1 MATSKVDFQIGPR
14 TPTRYATFT
23 DTSPTW
29 GSAVARMANSWAT
42 GHAKRK
48 TAEADRAMQTE
59 QARKRGAW
67 AQAIGEGATVRDIA
81 QRDPSII
88 GDSSFLKFLSDTK
101 APDRFEDVLDD
112 QGRPI
117 AQRGPQGRTFAHP
130 LAPEAEA
137 EGPEPER
144 FEDILDPFG
153 HGGFGQRS
161 STTGKI
167 IGYRAAPTQPQEAPP
182 PPPETPFSDKSAD
195 ERFMNILAQGDP
207 SSPRYAAAWN
217 RLAQPRVTFDPAS
230 GQQISVSPDMS
241 AFRRPGAQG
250 APAPDTMQARGG
262 QGGPAGPGPTAPDTG
277 GVTRAQTGAPRFNEM
292 QARAAQAADEM
303 DAAIGILEAPGEDG
317 RPLFNQGTN
326 PVDALNP
333 TSFFKGQDRERY
345 EQSLLGAVQ
354 MILRMETGAEA
365 PAHEVKGT
373 MARYAPRPGD
383 EPETIE
389 QKMVALKRRARSAAE
404 IAGQPYE
411 AVKSRRG
418 EPQAAPQPQ
427 GLPQALPQ
435 AAPQPPAQAPQA
447 QSFEALAK
455 ALAGPQRSQAAP
467 PPRAPAPAAASIMG
481 SARASSLPQQR
492 IQDYATLPPDAL
504 KRQAAKMA
512 EKLAANPE
520 AYPQAEIDA
529 LKIAYDRAFPGR

>member
-1 MATSKVDFQIGPR
+1 MATKVDFQIGPR
-14 TPTRYATFT
+14 TPTRYASFT

-48 TAEADRAMQTE
+48 TAEADRAMQSE
-59 QARKRGAW
+59 QAQKRGAW
-67 AQAIGEGATVRDIA
+67 AQAISQGATVRQIA
-81 QRDPSII
+81 ERDPSII
-88 GDSSFLKFLSDTK
+88 GDTAFLGFLDKSK
-101 APDRFEDVLDD
+101 
-112 QGRPI
+112 
-117 AQRGPQGRTFAHP
+117 
-130 LAPEAEA
+130 PEASSET
-137 EGPEPER
+137 
-144 FEDILDPFG
+144 FEIADDPFG
-153 HGGFGQRS
+153 RGGVGQRS
-161 STTGKI
+161 SVTGKI
-167 IGYRAAPTQPQEAPP
+167 SSYQGPLPAEGPPATTKDQAGFLRYIGGDQHGQRVFPDVQAPADEP

-230 GQQISVSPDMS
+230 GQQISVSPNMS
-241 AFRRPGAQG
+241 AFRRPGVQG
-250 APAPDTMQARGG
+250 PPAPAAMQA
-262 QGGPAGPGPTAPDTG
+262 QGGPAGPGTAAADTG
-277 GVTRAQTGAPRFNEM
+277 GITRAQTGLPKFNEM

-303 DAAIGILEAPGEDG
+303 DAAISILEAPGEDG

-383 EPETIE
+383 EDETIA
-389 QKMVALKRRARSAAE
+389 QKMTALKRRARSAAE

-418 EPQAAPQPQ
+418 EPQAAPPPPQ
-427 GLPQALPQ
+427 GLPP
-435 AAPQPPAQAPQA
+435 AAGSPDFA
-447 QSFEALAK
+447 ALAK
-455 ALAGPQRSQAAP
+455 ALAGPPQAQASP
-467 PPRAPAPAAASIMG
+467 RARAPAPAAASIMG
-481 SARASSLPQQR
+481 PAPTDSLPAQR
-492 IQDYATLPPDAL
+492 IRDYATLKPDAL
-504 KRQAAKMA
+504 KRQAARMA
-512 EKLAANPE
+512 ERLAANPE